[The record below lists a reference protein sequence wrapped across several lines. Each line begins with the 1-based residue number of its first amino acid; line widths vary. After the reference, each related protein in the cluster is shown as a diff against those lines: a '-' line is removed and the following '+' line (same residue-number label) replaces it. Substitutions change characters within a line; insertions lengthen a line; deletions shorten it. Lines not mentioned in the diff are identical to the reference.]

1 MSHFPFIDNDA
12 LKNNLDTTFRH
23 IVELVAIADEYDKI
37 LSSSFRKTIII
48 YTASVIEALLL
59 WRLKKKIKSTKV
71 ELSDKWKYYNIKI
84 LHQIDT
90 SEEII
95 GGNRKK
101 EKKDI
106 NKLDFV
112 RVIDLCVKHG
122 IITEQFSEKAHKVR
136 ELRNR
141 LHIGGLAEIEKEY
154 TKKDL
159 NFVFGVAKK
168 VKNTVSKEFR
178 FRPLGSKYTKIGGL

>member
-1 MSHFPFIDNDA
+1 MSHFPFIDDDT
-12 LKNNLDTTFRH
+12 LRNNLDTTFRH
-23 IVELVAIADEYDKI
+23 IVELVAIADEYDKT

-48 YTASVIEALLL
+48 YTASIIEGLLL

-71 ELSDKWKYYNIKI
+71 ELSDEWKYYDIKI
-84 LHQIDT
+84 LHQVGA

-95 GGNRKK
+95 GGRRKK

-122 IITEQFSEKAHKVR
+122 IITKRFSKKVHKVR

-154 TKKDL
+154 RKKDL
-159 NFVFGVAKK
+159 NFVFGIAKK
-168 VKNTVSKEFR
+168 VKNTVSK
-178 FRPLGSKYTKIGGL
+178 

>member
-1 MSHFPFIDNDA
+1 VSHFPFIDDEA
-12 LKNNLDTTFRH
+12 LKNNLGTAFRH
-23 IVELVAIADEYDKI
+23 IIELVAIADEYDKT

-48 YTASVIEALLL
+48 YTASIIEALLL
-59 WRLKKKIKSTKV
+59 WKLKKKIKSRKV
-71 ELSDKWKYYNIKI
+71 ELSDEWKYYNIKI
-84 LHQIDT
+84 LHRIDDLG
-90 SEEII
+90 EVI

-106 NKLDFV
+106 NKLDFI
-112 RVIDLCVKHG
+112 RVVDLCVKHR
-122 IITEQFSEKAHKVR
+122 IITERFSKKVHQVR

-141 LHIGGLAEIEKEY
+141 LHIGGLAEIDKEY

-168 VKNTVSKEFR
+168 VKRTVSK
-178 FRPLGSKYTKIGGL
+178 

>member
-1 MSHFPFIDNDA
+1 MSHFSFIDDEA
-12 LKNNLDTTFRH
+12 LRNNLDTSFDH
-23 IVELVAIADEYDKI
+23 IVELVAIVDKYDKI

-48 YTASVIEALLL
+48 YTASIIEALLL
-59 WRLKKKIKSTKV
+59 WKLKKKIKSRKV
-71 ELSDKWKYYNIKI
+71 ELSEEWRYYNIKI
-84 LHQIDT
+84 LHRLDA

-106 NKLDFV
+106 NKLDFI

-122 IITEQFSEKAHKVR
+122 IITKQFSRKVHQVR

-141 LHIGGLAEIEKEY
+141 LHIGGLAKVDKEY

-168 VKNTVSKEFR
+168 VKNTVSK
-178 FRPLGSKYTKIGGL
+178 

>member
-12 LKNNLDTTFRH
+12 LKNNLDTTFQH
-23 IVELVAIADEYDKI
+23 IVELVAIADEYDKT

-48 YTASVIEALLL
+48 YTASIIEALLL
-59 WRLKKKIKSTKV
+59 WKLKKKIKSTKV
-71 ELSDKWKYYNIKI
+71 ELSDEWKYYNIKI
-84 LHQIDT
+84 LHRIDAL
-90 SEEII
+90 EEII
-95 GGNRKK
+95 GGSRKK
-101 EKKDI
+101 EKRDI
-106 NKLDFV
+106 SKLDFV

-122 IITEQFSEKAHKVR
+122 IITEQFSKKVHKVR

-159 NFVFGVAKK
+159 NFVFVVAKK
-168 VKNTVSKEFR
+168 VKNTVSK
-178 FRPLGSKYTKIGGL
+178 